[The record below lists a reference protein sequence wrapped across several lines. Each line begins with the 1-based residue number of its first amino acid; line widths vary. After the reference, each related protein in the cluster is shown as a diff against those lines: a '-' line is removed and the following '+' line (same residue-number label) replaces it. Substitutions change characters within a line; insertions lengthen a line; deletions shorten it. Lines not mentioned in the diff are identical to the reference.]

1 MFSSRR
7 KHLLVTLLSLEFI
20 VLGVYLLFYI
30 NENVEIFFYSMV
42 YLTFTACE
50 GALGLTLI
58 LGISQSHGTDYFI
71 GINLRIYVKIS
82 LWDICFNI
90 SFK

>member
-1 MFSSRR
+1 M
-7 KHLLVTLLSLEFI
+7 

-30 NENVEIFFYSMV
+30 NENVEMFFYSMV

-58 LGISQSHGTDYFI
+58 LGISHSHGMDYFM

-82 LWDICFNI
+82 LWGIFFNI